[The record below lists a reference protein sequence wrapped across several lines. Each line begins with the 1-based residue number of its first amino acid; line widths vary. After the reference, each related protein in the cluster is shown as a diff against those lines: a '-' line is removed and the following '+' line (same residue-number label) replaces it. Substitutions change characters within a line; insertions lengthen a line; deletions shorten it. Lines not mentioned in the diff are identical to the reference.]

1 MASAHGAGLMVLPLV
16 IGGIAMPHCLM
27 HASHT
32 GPWSI
37 AWATALHSAGYLVVS
52 ALVAWIVF
60 EKLGVGL
67 LRKAWFNLDLLWAVS
82 LIVTSVVTIF
92 MA

>member
-1 MASAHGAGLMVLPLV
+1 MTPTRS
-16 IGGIAMPHCLM
+16 
-27 HASHT
+27 
-32 GPWSI
+32 
-37 AWATALHSAGYLVVS
+37 WATGLHSAGYLVVS